1 MKNKE
6 GYIQFS
12 FIDKVIFFLS
22 TYLLLFDCV
31 NGYFLE
37 NGIDIPVSL
46 LIKNILLILIL
57 YRLSYDVSF
66 FKIAYF
72 ICLYVAIL
80 LSYYTFFD
88 DIQYIYIGK
97 SFTHLM

>member
-46 LIKNILLILIL
+46 LIKNIYIINIDSVSIIL
-57 YRLSYDVSF
+57 
-66 FKIAYF
+66 
-72 ICLYVAIL
+72 
-80 LSYYTFFD
+80 
-88 DIQYIYIGK
+88 
-97 SFTHLM
+97 